1 MTLPRR
7 LLPAGLGIYLI
18 LLGLSY
24 AWRSLRPDDPPHA
37 GPAGDSI
44 TLRAVDGALRLGD
57 SVELAFEERGPSSG
71 ATPTRTVLLLHGS
84 PGSRAEVR
92 DLAVLLSDD
101 YRTIAPDLPGF
112 GRSQAK
118 APDYSIAAH
127 ADYAA
132 QLLDRLEVR
141 EVHLVGFSMGG
152 GVALELTRRG
162 DERIRSLTLLA
173 SIGAQEFELFGDYH
187 LNHAVH
193 GAQLAGLWAV
203 HRLTPHFGLLDG
215 SMLSIPYARNFF
227 DSDQRP
233 LRGALRSLVVP
244 TLILH
249 GEDDFLVPIETA
261 REHHRLVPHSDLA
274 VYPQG
279 HFIAFSN
286 PATVARD
293 LREFFGRVESG
304 RAVTRAQAS
313 AERRAAADRPFDPAV
328 LPKAVGPTLLVW
340 MLLLA
345 VATLVSEDLT
355 CIASGLLVAQG
366 RLGFLAAVLAC
377 GLGIFIGDVALF
389 LAGRYLGRPWLRRA
403 PLKWWLD
410 ESRLA
415 RASAWFDRR
424 GIAVI
429 FLSRFWPGMRLPTYV
444 AAGLLRTSLPR
455 FALLFALAVAIW
467 TPLLVGAAAWLGER
481 WIGVFRPAQGS
492 LGWVLLTAAAA
503 AWLLSTLR
511 RLATPGGRRRWT
523 GAWRRRLRWEFWP
536 PWLVYPPVLVWI
548 AWLGLRHRGFTAF
561 TAANPA
567 MPEGGFVGE
576 SKGDILDA
584 LPASVTARFLRL
596 PAAGRLTVRRD
607 AVRAFLDRHALEL
620 PVVVKPDR
628 GQRGEGVAI
637 VRSPEQLATALAS
650 PAALIVQEF
659 VPGPEIGVFYARR
672 PGRERGRI
680 FSITRKRL
688 PHLRGDGQS
697 TLEELLLA
705 DPRASCLADVYL
717 EESPRPPDAVP
728 ADGERVPLV
737 EVGTHCRGAIFED
750 GDELGTAALEREV
763 DRISRAYDGFY
774 FGRYDLKAPSME
786 DFLAGTN
793 LRVLELNGVTS
804 EATHIYDPALSVLD
818 AYRVLFRQWQLA
830 FEIGAEN
837 RRRGAAV
844 STLRRLT
851 GLAGRHFLAGR
862 EAMETPLDDAIDDRH
877 PRRTTVR
884 HNKGQTDHEP
894 RRPS

>member
-24 AWRSLRPDDPPHA
+24 AWRSLRPDETA
-37 GPAGDSI
+37 RATSAGDSI
-44 TLRAVDGALRLGD
+44 TLRAVDGALRLAD
-57 SVELAFEERGPSSG
+57 PVALAFEELGPSRGG
-71 ATPTRTVLLLHGS
+71 ALGPAVLLLHGS
-84 PGSRAEVR
+84 PGSRAELN
-92 DLAVLLSDD
+92 DLALSLSDD

-112 GRSQAK
+112 GRSQSK
-118 APDYSIAAH
+118 VPDYSIAAH

-141 EVHLVGFSMGG
+141 EVHVVGFSMGG

-193 GAQLAGLWAV
+193 GAQLAALWAV

-215 SMLSIPYARNFF
+215 SLLSVPYARNFF
-227 DSDQRP
+227 DTDQRP
-233 LRGALRSLVVP
+233 LRAALRDLDVP

-249 GEDDFLVPIETA
+249 GETDSLVPVGAA
-261 REHHRLVPHSDLA
+261 REHHRLIPQSDLV
-274 VYPQG
+274 VYPRG
-279 HFIAFSN
+279 HFIAFRD
-286 PATVARD
+286 PALVARD
-293 LREFFGRVESG
+293 LREFFRRVEGG
-304 RAVTRAQAS
+304 RAATRAQAS
-313 AERRAAADRPFDPAV
+313 AERRAAAERPFDLSA
-328 LPKAVGPTLLVW
+328 LPKAAGPTLLVW

-377 GLGIFIGDVALF
+377 ALGIFIGDVALF
-389 LAGRYLGRPWLRRA
+389 LAGRYLGRSWLRRA

-467 TPLLVGAAAWLGER
+467 TPLLVGAAVWLGER
-481 WIGVFRPAQGS
+481 WIGAFRAGQGS
-492 LGWVLLTAAAA
+492 LGWVLLTAAAV

-511 RLATPGGRRRWT
+511 RLATPRGRRRWIGT
-523 GAWRRRLRWEFWP
+523 WRRRMRWEFWP

-548 AWLGLRHRGFTAF
+548 AWLGLRHRSLAVF

-567 MPEGGFVGE
+567 MPDGGFVGE
-576 SKGDILDA
+576 SKGDILEA

-596 PAAGRLTVRRD
+596 AAGGRLESRRA
-607 AVRAFLDRHALEL
+607 AVRAFLHRHTLAL

-637 VRSPEQLATALAS
+637 VKTSEQLASALAS

-659 VPGPEIGVFYARR
+659 IPGPEIGVFYARR

-688 PHLRGDGQS
+688 PELRGDGRS

-705 DPRASCLADVYL
+705 DPRAVCLADVYL
-717 EESPRPPDAVP
+717 EESARPPNAVP
-728 ADGERVPLV
+728 VDGERVPLV

-750 GDELGTAALEREV
+750 GGELGTAALEREV
-763 DRISRAYDGFY
+763 DRISRAYRGFY
-774 FGRYDLKAPSME
+774 FGRYDLKAPSVE

-830 FEIGAEN
+830 YEIGAEN

-844 STLRRLT
+844 STLRRLA
-851 GLAGRHFLAGR
+851 GLASRHLFAGS
-862 EAMETPLDDAIDDRH
+862 EATGTTLDDALDDR
-877 PRRTTVR
+877 PPASGRST
-884 HNKGQTDHEP
+884 
-894 RRPS
+894 